1 MYISLSCVIS
11 ELKKKEIKR
20 KRENLVAPRYGGR
33 GSYCRQ
39 KGEHR
44 QRQGHLG
51 EPRVDMSRLKWAMWE
66 REKRW
71 KEKGREGMDQN
82 V

>member
-1 MYISLSCVIS
+1 M
-11 ELKKKEIKR
+11 KKKEIKR

-51 EPRVDMSRLKWAMWE
+51 ETRVDMSRLNWAMRE
-66 REKRW
+66 REKRGRRREERGW
-71 KEKGREGMDQN
+71 NQETKGTKKGR
-82 V
+82 